1 MSHFTVCDSAGEDFV
16 CSGGGRPA
24 LIAADGSSGA
34 LPPKG
39 LIAAPDVSLM
49 QTLNAFHILLL
60 ETLNVLLFAE
70 QQVSLPI
77 VPQK

>member
-1 MSHFTVCDSAGEDFV
+1 MTLQAKTLFV
-16 CSGGGRPA
+16 GGSEEEEAPA
-24 LIAADGSSGA
+24 LIAAHRSSGA

-49 QTLNAFHILLL
+49 QTLNIFHILLR
-60 ETLNVLLFAE
+60 ETLTVLLFAE